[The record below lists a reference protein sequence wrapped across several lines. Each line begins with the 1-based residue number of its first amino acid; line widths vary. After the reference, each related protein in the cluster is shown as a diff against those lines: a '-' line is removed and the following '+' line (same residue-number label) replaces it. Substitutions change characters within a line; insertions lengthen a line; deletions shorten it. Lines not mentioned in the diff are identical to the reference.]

1 MNDKIYG
8 ALLGAAAGDAMASAT
23 DGKSY
28 GEIIDIYGSDVRDFI
43 KPDKDTFSG
52 DRDAA
57 QFTDAFSIPY
67 YLCRGLIDN
76 GGEASIEL
84 GRDILKKWGQSE
96 YFRFAGMTTKKV
108 VNSLNEAETND
119 LWAYSG
125 HLGNKLFKGHYY
137 ALSSNGSA
145 CKAFVL
151 GLINPGNVE
160 GAIRDCVEITM
171 SSHDDPLSISG
182 ASAVAGAV
190 AECFNENADVFS
202 VVQAALDSAEKG
214 KQIGD
219 KRDDVWDYPGP
230 STARRLEYAQQI
242 AVKFPGKEAAS
253 ELRDIIGCGPEVA
266 ETVPLALGLIIARK
280 DNPVEALYDA
290 VNIGDET
297 CALAT
302 VTGAILGALYGSDI
316 FPKYWEGI
324 INNSNGINISET
336 AEEIDRI
343 AKTM

>member
-28 GEIIDIYGSDVRDFI
+28 GEIIDIYGKDVRDFI
-43 KPDKDTFSG
+43 KPDENTFSG
-52 DRDAA
+52 DRAKA

-67 YLCRGLIDN
+67 YLCEELISN
-76 GGEASIEL
+76 GGKASIEL
-84 GRDILKKWGQSE
+84 GRNALRKWGKSE

-108 VNSLNEAETND
+108 VNALNDSETTD

-145 CKAFVL
+145 CKAFVS
-151 GLINPGNVE
+151 GLAHPGDTD

-182 ASAVAGAV
+182 ACAIAAAV
-190 AECFNENADVFS
+190 AECFNEDASIFG
-202 VVQAALDSAEKG
+202 VVQTAIEAAEEG
-214 KQIGD
+214 KAIGES
-219 KRDDVWDYPGP
+219 RPDVWDYPGP

-242 AVKFPGKEAAS
+242 ALKYKSADAAG

-266 ETVPLALGLIIARK
+266 ETVPVALGLFIARR
-280 DNPVEALYDA
+280 NEPIEALYDA

-297 CALAT
+297 CAMAT
-302 VTGAILGALYGSDI
+302 VTGALLGAFYGSSI
-316 FPKYWEGI
+316 FPTEWEQI
-324 INNSNGINISET
+324 INDANGISIT
-336 AEEIDRI
+336 GLAEKFSGLIR
-343 AKTM
+343 